1 MPLPER
7 PNAVITGASS
17 GLGRALARELAGRRA
32 KILMADIDEEG
43 AKETAQMIEK
53 AGGKAS
59 FVRCDVSRV
68 EDVMG
73 LSEEAF
79 RAFGHVDLLVNN
91 AGVAVGGPIGTVPID
106 DWAWVMGINL
116 WGVIY
121 GCHAFIPRMKEQGGG
136 AILNV
141 ASAAGLMSSPML
153 GPYNVTKAGVVA
165 LSETLFGELAPD
177 RISVTVLCPTF
188 FKTNIA
194 GKGRTHG
201 ADMGPER
208 IEKLMARS
216 PIQAEGVAR
225 AAIEAVEAGQLYAVP
240 HPDGRWFWRLKR
252 ASPELFYAKVLPE
265 MRRRV
270 RG

>member
-1 MPLPER
+1 MPLPQSPR
-7 PNAVITGASS
+7 AVITGASS
-17 GLGRALARELAGRRA
+17 GLGRALAKELGARGARVL
-32 KILMADIDEEG
+32 IADIDEEG
-43 AKETAQMIEK
+43 AKETSRVVEK
-53 AGGKAS
+53 AGGQAS
-59 FVRCDVSRV
+59 FMRCDVSRLD
-68 EDVMG
+68 EVMNVAD
-73 LSEEAF
+73 EAYK
-79 RAFGHVDLLVNN
+79 AFGRVDFLANN
-91 AGVAVGGPIGTVPID
+91 AGVAVGGPIGAVPID

-121 GCHAFIPRMKEQGGG
+121 GCHAFIPRMREQGGG

-177 RISVTVLCPTF
+177 HISVTVLCPTF

-194 GKGRTHG
+194 SKGRTHG
-201 ADMGPER
+201 TDIGPER
-208 IEKLMARS
+208 IEKLMARA

-225 AAIEAVEAGQLYAVP
+225 AALEAVDSGQLYAVP

-265 MRRRV
+265 LRRRV
-270 RG
+270 R

>member
-1 MPLPER
+1 MSLPAR
-7 PNAVITGASS
+7 PRAVITGASS
-17 GLGRALARELAGRRA
+17 GLGRALALDLAARGA

-43 AKETAQMIEK
+43 AKETARLVEK
-53 AGGKAS
+53 AGGEAS
-59 FVRCDVSRV
+59 FTRCDVSRI
-68 EDVMG
+68 EDVMT
-73 LSEEAF
+73 LSDEAF
-79 RAFGHVDLLVNN
+79 RALGRVDLLVNN
-91 AGVAVGGPIGTVPID
+91 AGVAVSGPIGAVPMD

-165 LSETLFGELAPD
+165 LSETLFGELAEHK
-177 RISVTVLCPTF
+177 ISVTVLCPTF

-194 GKGRTHG
+194 GRGRTHG
-201 ADMGPER
+201 VDMGPER
-208 IEKLMARS
+208 IEQLMARAT
-216 PIQAEGVAR
+216 IQADGVAR
-225 AAIEAVEAGQLYAVP
+225 AALQAIDAGQLYAVP

-265 MRRRV
+265 LRRRV
-270 RG
+270 R

>member
-17 GLGRALARELAGRRA
+17 GLGRAIAKELAARRS
-32 KILMADIDEEG
+32 KILIADIDEEG
-43 AKETAQMIEK
+43 AKETARLVEK
-53 AGGKAS
+53 AGGEAS
-59 FVRCDVSRV
+59 FTRCDVSRV
-68 EDVMG
+68 EDVMS
-73 LSEEAF
+73 LADEAF
-79 RAFGHVDLLVNN
+79 RSFGHVDLLVNN
-91 AGVAVGGPIGTVPID
+91 AGVAVGGPMGVVPIA

-165 LSETLFGELAPD
+165 LSETLFGELAPE

-194 GKGRTHG
+194 SKGRTHG
-201 ADMGPER
+201 PGIGPEQV
-208 IEKLMARS
+208 EKLMARATV
-216 PIQAEGVAR
+216 QAEGVAR
-225 AAIEAVEAGQLYAVP
+225 SALAAVEAGQLYAVP

-252 ASPELFYAKVLPE
+252 AAPEIFYAKVLPE
-265 MRRRV
+265 LRRRV
-270 RG
+270 R